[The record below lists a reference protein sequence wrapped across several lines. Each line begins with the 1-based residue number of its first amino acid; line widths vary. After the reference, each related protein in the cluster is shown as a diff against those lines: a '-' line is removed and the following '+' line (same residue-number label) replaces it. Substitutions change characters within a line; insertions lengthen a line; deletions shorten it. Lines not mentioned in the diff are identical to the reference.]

1 MEGDKAKLTEQ
12 LNKFEDWYKAIIF
25 DTNGTVIASKNT
37 DKLQDGELK
46 YFFIIIIINIENF

>member
-1 MEGDKAKLTEQ
+1 MESEKTKLTEQ

-46 YFFIIIIINIENF
+46 YNYSIT

>member
-1 MEGDKAKLTEQ
+1 MESDKTKLTEQ

-25 DTNGTVIASKNT
+25 DTNGTVIATKNT

-46 YFFIIIIINIENF
+46 YNYSIT

>member
-25 DTNGTVIASKNT
+25 DTNGIP
-37 DKLQDGELK
+37 
-46 YFFIIIIINIENF
+46 YFLAACTMPIFGR

>member
-1 MEGDKAKLTEQ
+1 MESDKAKLTEQ

-46 YFFIIIIINIENF
+46 YNYSIT